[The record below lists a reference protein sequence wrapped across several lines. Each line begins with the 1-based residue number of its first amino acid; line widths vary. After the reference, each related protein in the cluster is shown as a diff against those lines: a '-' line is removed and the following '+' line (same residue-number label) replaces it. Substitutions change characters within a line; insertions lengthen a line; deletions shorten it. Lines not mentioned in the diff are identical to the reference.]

1 MLAYKCDICGVY
13 FEDKTKE
20 EDLPV
25 ITHRNLGGIIP
36 GRADATDDT
45 DVCSKC
51 LKEVIKFVEYLKQGR
66 TMRDVVLVCPSDQAE
81 ERQ

>member
-51 LKEVIKFVEYLKQGR
+51 LKEVIKFVEYLISQGR
-66 TMRDVVLVCPSDQAE
+66 KDN
-81 ERQ
+81 ERCRSRVPI